1 MQTSSFEGVFLLKSP
16 RNEETRK
23 GKIMGRKLF
32 TSESVTEGHPDKICD
47 QISDAILDEALRQD
61 KYSRVACETFVTT
74 GLCTI
79 MGEITTNGYIDF
91 QGIARKVIADIG
103 YTKSEYGFDAFSS
116 GVMAAIDA
124 QSADIALGTNDKVG
138 GAGDQGIMFGY
149 ACNETKS
156 LMPMP
161 IDLAHKLAARLTKVR
176 KNGTLK
182 YLRPDGKTQVTV
194 EYDENDKPVRVDTV
208 LISTQHD
215 PDVKQAQIKKDLI
228 ENVIKPV
235 IPAKLMDKKTK
246 ILVNPTGRFVIGGPH
261 GDTGLTGRKIIVD
274 TYGGYARHGGG
285 AFSGKDPTK
294 VDRSACY
301 AARYAAK
308 NVVAAKLADRCE
320 IELAYAIGVAEPVSI
335 LVDTHG
341 TGRYSD
347 DEIAAA
353 VEKVFDFTPA
363 GIIKTLDLR
372 RPIYQK
378 TAAYGHFGRNDKDFT
393 WEKTD
398 KAEALKKAVL
408 K

>member
-1 MQTSSFEGVFLLKSP
+1 
-16 RNEETRK
+16 
-23 GKIMGRKLF
+23 MGRKLF

-246 ILVNPTGRFVIGGPH
+246 IKN
-261 GDTGLTGRKIIVD
+261 KIAGNCIIC
-274 TYGGYARHGGG
+274 T
-285 AFSGKDPTK
+285 
-294 VDRSACY
+294 
-301 AARYAAK
+301 
-308 NVVAAKLADRCE
+308 
-320 IELAYAIGVAEPVSI
+320 
-335 LVDTHG
+335 
-341 TGRYSD
+341 
-347 DEIAAA
+347 
-353 VEKVFDFTPA
+353 EKVLIFIVKCEFETFFSIPGKFNFYVCLRNLDFK
-363 GIIKTLDLR
+363 GFL
-372 RPIYQK
+372 
-378 TAAYGHFGRNDKDFT
+378 GHSHFYLL
-393 WEKTD
+393 
-398 KAEALKKAVL
+398 LKYFRD
-408 K
+408 